1 MAITYTPA
9 TNFGAK
15 DSLPTNDPAKVI
27 KGSEFTTEFAAIQSS
42 FNLAAPTAS
51 PTFTGTVTI
60 ASVDI
65 NGGTIDGVTIGG
77 SSAGAGSFTT
87 LTADGLTVGYDR
99 AGVSGGFILYDDNQ
113 SENRLSLIT
122 GGGAGVNAVIN
133 QSGGAFNITDASI
146 NTIASFADNG
156 DISFYEDTGT
166 TAKFFW
172 DASAEALGI
181 GTSSPAYKLEI
192 AASQP
197 WIRLNDTD
205 GTTAYAEILTSSGSL
220 AFSANPLGTGVN
232 SDITFSTDGS
242 EAMRIT
248 DAGRV
253 GIGTS
258 SPQEN
263 VTISTTGTSQDAV
276 LQLLGT
282 NDAGGQSNGVKL
294 KAIGPNDSSG
304 RGTLAIETRR
314 SSLAYEEAM
323 RIDGYGNLL
332 VGTTSGSN
340 KLVVSG
346 DAVATQGMPI
356 NTESGTSI
364 TLALAE
370 NGNYIRC
377 TSASATTV
385 TIPPNSSVAFP
396 VGAEVVI
403 FQAGAGQVTIAAGSG
418 VTLNSKDSNLNI
430 SAQYAAVTCKKVAT
444 DTWDVIGDLSS

>member
-1 MAITYTPA
+1 MSITYTPA

-15 DSLPTNDPAKVI
+15 DSLPTNDPDKVI
-27 KGSEFTTEFAAIQSS
+27 KGVDFTTEFSAIQTA
-42 FNLAAPTAS
+42 FTLAAPIAS

-65 NGGTIDGVTIGG
+65 NGGTIDGVTVGG
-77 SSAGAGSFTT
+77 ASAGAGSFTT
-87 LTADGLTVGYDR
+87 LTADGLTV
-99 AGVSGGFILYDDNQ
+99 N
-113 SENRLSLIT
+113 
-122 GGGAGVNAVIN
+122 GAGTITNTVAS
-133 QSGGAFNITDASI
+133 QSSALTLQNLNTGAYGTGISFENNYLGTTFESASI
-146 NTIASFADNG
+146 KTGVGDQDGYLQFYTTGAGTSKKRLQLDNNG

-172 DASAEALGI
+172 DASAERLGI

-220 AFSANPLGTGVN
+220 AFSANPLTTGVN
-232 SDITFSTDGS
+232 SDITFSTDG
-242 EAMRIT
+242 A
-248 DAGRV
+248 
-253 GIGTS
+253 
-258 SPQEN
+258 
-263 VTISTTGTSQDAV
+263 
-276 LQLLGT
+276 
-282 NDAGGQSNGVKL
+282 
-294 KAIGPNDSSG
+294 
-304 RGTLAIETRR
+304 
-314 SSLAYEEAM
+314 EAM
-323 RIDGYGNLL
+323 RIDS
-332 VGTTSGSN
+332 SG
-340 KLVVSG
+340 
-346 DAVATQGMPI
+346 AVTMESTGVAKAGMPI

-385 TIPPNSSVAFP
+385 TVPPNSSVAFP
-396 VGAEVVI
+396 VGAGVVI